1 MTNGELLL
9 SDAPLNLMTFRNYAG
24 SVMTLIQL
32 HNTAGMVACQ
42 QIFAKNQQKS
52 LEIICFQELLFR

>member
-9 SDAPLNLMTFRNYAG
+9 ADAPLNLMTFRNYAG

-32 HNTAGMVACQ
+32 HNTAAVVLCQ
-42 QIFAKNQQKS
+42 QLFAKNQRKS
-52 LEIICFQELLFR
+52 LEITYF